1 MKKGITDVLLV
12 SFDYAQGDIPVMVV
26 GRRENGGRGFSVLNA
41 FKGDDAK
48 DLYEM
53 LLDGKEKYETAQEIN
68 S

>member
-12 SFDYAQGDIPVMVV
+12 SFDYAQGEIPVMIV
-26 GRRENGGRGFSVLNA
+26 GRREKSGSGFSVLNA
-41 FKGDDAK
+41 FKGNDAK

-53 LLDGKEKYETAQEIN
+53 LLDGKEKYETAKETN